1 MSSANRGIEKE
12 LAALDVRLIQPYTQ
26 SYKMSVAA
34 VKNLAVAILINGDDI
49 ENFLKA
55 AKLVAASHLERAM
68 AYRYFALMM
77 EATQHLYKASQVSN
91 DAVLHIFT

>member
-1 MSSANRGIEKE
+1 M
-12 LAALDVRLIQPYTQ
+12 RLIQSHTQ
-26 SYKMSVAA
+26 SHKTSVAA
-34 VKNLAVAILINGDDI
+34 VKNLVVAILIHGDDI

-55 AKLVAASHLERAM
+55 TQLLAASYLERAM

>member
-1 MSSANRGIEKE
+1 
-12 LAALDVRLIQPYTQ
+12 
-26 SYKMSVAA
+26 MSVAA
-34 VKNLAVAILINGDDI
+34 VKNLVVAILINGDDI
-49 ENFLKA
+49 EKA
-55 AKLVAASHLERAM
+55 AQLLAAGHLERAM